1 MLKNPAKILKQYW
14 GYDTFKASQEG
25 VINDV
30 MAGFDVLALMP
41 TGGGKSL
48 CYQVPALSKDGVCV
62 VVSPLV
68 ALINDQVNRLKIQG
82 IKAIGLTAGIT
93 QERLIELLD
102 NCQFGGV
109 KFIYLSPERLRQPL
123 VRERLAQLNIN
134 LIAIDEAHCI
144 SSWGHDFRPS
154 YLECRVLRSFTEAPI
169 IALTATA
176 TKKVQLDI
184 CTALELNQT
193 KIHKASFNR
202 LNISYQV
209 LEVEDKAHYLN
220 AICKK
225 ATGSVIVYVNSRRL
239 AQSLSQEISTKGV
252 SSNYYHGGCT
262 KEHKELV
269 LKNWLSGKKK
279 VMVAT
284 NAFGMGIDKANV
296 NAVVH
301 YQIPDSIEN
310 YYQESGRAGRD
321 GEKAFA
327 FILITSTDI
336 NQQQNQFIQHLATV
350 KDIQHTYA
358 KLNTYLRI
366 PYGEG
371 QEKSYS
377 FSFNQFINQYQLG
390 NIKTYNS
397 LKVLDQYQIIHLED
411 DFEKRTTIQFICNK
425 NALYSYMATHKEMNE
440 IISVLTRTYGGLF
453 EFKTKINPYL
463 LAKKTNTGIKKI
475 QDWLKVLSKDEM
487 ILLEEQSTDLKIQYL
502 VPREDNRTIAPFAK
516 TIEALCDD
524 KIKKVQAVLDY
535 VTNNKTCRSK
545 QLLAYFDEK
554 SENCGHCD
562 VCSLPDKLSKLALK
576 NTSEEIL
583 KILEN
588 GHFDSRNLV
597 SQLNIEK
604 DMVLNSLQELLRQGK
619 ISVNDQNEY
628 VKK

>member
-1 MLKNPAKILKQYW
+1 MLKNPAKILKEYW
-14 GYDTFKASQEG
+14 GYDAFKASQEG

-48 CYQVPALSKDGVCV
+48 CYQVPALAKEGICV

-68 ALINDQVNRLKIQG
+68 ALINDQVNRLKKQG
-82 IKAIGLTAGIT
+82 IKAIGLTAGIP

-123 VRERLAQLNIN
+123 VRERLVQLNIN

-154 YLECRVLRSFTEAPI
+154 YFECRILRSFTEAPI

-184 CTALELNQT
+184 CTALELKQP

-209 LEVEDKAHYLN
+209 LEVEDKAYYLN

-239 AQSLSQEISTKGV
+239 AQSLSQEISAKRV
-252 SSNYYHGGCT
+252 SSNYYHAGCT
-262 KEHKELV
+262 KEHKETV
-269 LKNWLSGKKK
+269 LKNWLSGKNK

-336 NQQQNQFIQHLATV
+336 DHVQNQFIQHLATL
-350 KDIQHTYA
+350 KDVQYTYA

-371 QEKSYS
+371 QEKSYA
-377 FSFNQFINQYQLG
+377 FSFNQFVNQYQLG

-397 LKVLDQYQIIHLED
+397 LKILDQYQIIHLED

-425 NALYSYMATHKEMNE
+425 NGLYSYMATHKEMNE

-453 EFKTKINPYL
+453 EFKTKINLYL

-475 QDWLKVLSKDEM
+475 RDWLQILSKDEM
-487 ILLEEQSTDLKIQYL
+487 IVLEEQSTDLKIQYL
-502 VPREDNRTIAPFAK
+502 VPREDNRAIAPFAK
-516 TIEALCDD
+516 TIEALCED
-524 KIKKVQAVLDY
+524 KIKKVQAVLGY
-535 VTNNKTCRSK
+535 VANNKTCRNK

-554 SENCGHCD
+554 SENCGSCD
-562 VCSLPDKLSKLALK
+562 VCNLPDELSNLALK
-576 NTSEEIL
+576 NTSDEIL
-583 KILEN
+583 KILKN
-588 GHFDSRNLV
+588 GRLDSRNLV

-604 DMVLNSLQELLRQGK
+604 DIVLNSIQELLRQGK